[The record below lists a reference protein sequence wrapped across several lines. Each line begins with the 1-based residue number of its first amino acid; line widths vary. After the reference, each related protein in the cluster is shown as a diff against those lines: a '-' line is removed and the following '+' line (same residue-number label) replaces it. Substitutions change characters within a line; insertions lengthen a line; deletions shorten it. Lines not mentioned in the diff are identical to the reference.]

1 MRQIFD
7 LMNKI
12 TIFVA
17 KSSTMKT
24 YIFHI
29 ITILITA
36 AVFGC
41 HSKSTV
47 YKELELVDTLLQCDQ
62 DTAAYHVLNA
72 ITELNDEECQAYYF
86 LLRTQTDYKLYRE
99 IISDSLINIAVEY
112 YTKHSNDKDKLG
124 NALHYQSVINY
135 DLGDTDKAILLAKE
149 AEYIAEYIKNY
160 ALQYKVYLLLA
171 VFNNA
176 SHDNVLAVEY
186 TYKQLKA
193 AQNAHNEK
201 WVAYAKLNLASL
213 YLQLAKSD
221 SLQYYITQV
230 RESLVHLDKI
240 SQAYYYYCLGNI
252 ASDTATMV
260 QYYDSSAQC
269 NPLPHVLAAQAALIK
284 DDTSK
289 ISRLCAQ
296 ILASQAWPETKINAL
311 EVMSDIYC
319 SRNDVHKLKEVE
331 DSIKSEMWKMN
342 QNILT
347 DKTVEKQQR
356 YNMEKAEL
364 KYHQFIITIML
375 SSVIVLFVCIVIY
388 LRKKLKTKQYET
400 EISNQAIAISNLKG
414 NIIYAQNRMQELE
427 AINQQLEDRLSKGG
441 SISEIERGKLAVQME
456 NSQKELA
463 ETQNQLSEL
472 NAQLDKYMKIF
483 ANGRNLYESIK
494 RGGNAATWTDDDYTD
509 YYYYAL
515 LENDID
521 LSEYDDLT
529 PLQKF
534 TVIQLKM
541 TDNYATVA
549 NMLGIS
555 ESSLRTSVNRI
566 EKKRKKRS

>member
-1 MRQIFD
+1 
-7 LMNKI
+7 
-12 TIFVA
+12 
-17 KSSTMKT
+17 
-24 YIFHI
+24 
-29 ITILITA
+29 
-36 AVFGC
+36 
-41 HSKSTV
+41 
-47 YKELELVDTLLQCDQ
+47 LVDTLLRHDN
-62 DTAAYHVLNA
+62 DTAAYHVLNT
-72 ITELNDEECQAYYF
+72 IMDLDDEECRAYYY
-86 LLRTQTDYKLYRE
+86 LLKTQTDYKLYRE
-99 IISDSLINIAVEY
+99 IFSDSIINIAAEF
-112 YTKHSNDKDKLG
+112 YTTHSTDMEKLG
-124 NALHYQSVINY
+124 NALHYQSVVNY
-135 DLGDTDKAILLAKE
+135 DLGNTDKAILYAKK
-149 AEYIAEYIKNY
+149 AEDIAEDTKNY
-160 ALQYKVYLLLA
+160 ALQNKVYLLLA

-176 SHDNVLAVEY
+176 AHDNTLSIEY
-186 TYKQLKA
+186 THKQLEA
-193 AQNAHNEK
+193 ARNAHNDK
-201 WVAYAKLNLASL
+201 WVAYAMLNLAIVYS
-213 YLQLAKSD
+213 SD
-221 SLQYYITQV
+221 KNTDSVQYYIKQIQRTIKA
-230 RESLVHLDKI
+230 LDKTA
-240 SQAYYYYCLGNI
+240 QAHYYYCMGQI
-252 ASDTATMV
+252 ASDTTTSI
-260 QYYDSSAQC
+260 QYYDSSAKC
-269 NPLPHVLAAQAALIK
+269 NPLPHVLASQAALIK
-284 DDTSK
+284 DDTST
-289 ISRLCAQ
+289 ISRLCDQ
-296 ILASQAWPETKINAL
+296 ILASQAWPETKISAL

-319 SRNDVHKLKEVE
+319 RCNDVHKLKEVE

-356 YNMEKAEL
+356 YNIEKAEL
-364 KYHQFIITIML
+364 KFHQLIITIMF
-375 SSVIVLFVCIVIY
+375 SSVIVLFVCLVIY
-388 LRKKLKTKQYET
+388 LRKKLKTKQYEA

-414 NIIYAQNRMQELE
+414 NIIFAQNRMQELE

-566 EKKRKKRS
+566 EKKRKKRC

>member
-1 MRQIFD
+1 
-7 LMNKI
+7 
-12 TIFVA
+12 
-17 KSSTMKT
+17 MKPS
-24 YIFHI
+24 I
-29 ITILITA
+29 INIVTILMLASI
-36 AVFGC
+36 VGC
-41 HSKSTV
+41 HSKSSI
-47 YKELELVDTLLQCDQ
+47 YMQLELVDTLLRHDN
-62 DTAAYHVLNA
+62 DTAAYHVLNT
-72 ITELNDEECQAYYF
+72 IMDLDDEECRAYYY
-86 LLRTQTDYKLYRE
+86 LLKTQTDYKLYRE
-99 IISDSLINIAVEY
+99 ILSDSIINIAAEY
-112 YTKHSNDKDKLG
+112 YTTHSTDMEKLG
-124 NALHYQSVINY
+124 NALHYQSVVNY
-135 DLGDTDKAILLAKE
+135 DLGNTDKAILYAKK
-149 AEYIAEYIKNY
+149 AEDIAEDTKNY
-160 ALQYKVYLLLA
+160 ALQNKVYLLLA

-176 SHDNVLAVEY
+176 AHDNTLSIEY
-186 TYKQLKA
+186 THKQLEA
-193 AQNAHNEK
+193 ARNAHNDK
-201 WVAYAKLNLASL
+201 WVAYAMLNLAIVYS
-213 YLQLAKSD
+213 SD
-221 SLQYYITQV
+221 KNTDSVQYYIKQIQRTIKA
-230 RESLVHLDKI
+230 LDKTA
-240 SQAYYYYCLGNI
+240 QAHYYYCMGQI
-252 ASDTATMV
+252 ASDTTTSI
-260 QYYDSSAQC
+260 QYYDSSAKC
-269 NPLPHVLAAQAALIK
+269 NPLPHVLVSQAALIK
-284 DDTSK
+284 DDTST
-289 ISRLCAQ
+289 ISRLCDQ
-296 ILASQAWPETKINAL
+296 ILASQAWPETKISAL

-319 SRNDVHKLKEVE
+319 RCNDVHKLKEVE

-356 YNMEKAEL
+356 YNIEKAEL
-364 KYHQFIITIML
+364 KFHQLIITIMF
-375 SSVIVLFVCIVIY
+375 SSVIVLFVCLVIY
-388 LRKKLKTKQYET
+388 LRKKLKTKQYEA

-483 ANGRNLYESIK
+483 ANGRNLYESIT

-555 ESSLRTSVNRI
+555 ETSLRTSVNRI
-566 EKKRKKRS
+566 EKKRKKRC

>member
-1 MRQIFD
+1 
-7 LMNKI
+7 
-12 TIFVA
+12 
-17 KSSTMKT
+17 MKPS
-24 YIFHI
+24 I
-29 ITILITA
+29 INIVTILMLASI
-36 AVFGC
+36 VGC
-41 HSKSTV
+41 HSKSSI
-47 YKELELVDTLLQCDQ
+47 YMQLELVDTLLRHDN
-62 DTAAYHVLNA
+62 DTAAYHVLNT
-72 ITELNDEECQAYYF
+72 IMDLDDEECRAYYY
-86 LLRTQTDYKLYRE
+86 LLKTQTDYKLYRE
-99 IISDSLINIAVEY
+99 IFSDSIINIAAEF
-112 YTKHSNDKDKLG
+112 YTTHSTDMEKLG
-124 NALHYQSVINY
+124 NALHYQSVVNY
-135 DLGDTDKAILLAKE
+135 DLGNTDKAILYAKK
-149 AEYIAEYIKNY
+149 AEDIAEDTKNY
-160 ALQYKVYLLLA
+160 ALQNKVYLLLA

-176 SHDNVLAVEY
+176 AHDNTLSIEY
-186 TYKQLKA
+186 THKQLEA
-193 AQNAHNEK
+193 ARNAHNDK
-201 WVAYAKLNLASL
+201 WVAYAMLNLAIVYS
-213 YLQLAKSD
+213 SD
-221 SLQYYITQV
+221 KNTDSVQYYIKQIQRTIKA
-230 RESLVHLDKI
+230 LDKTA
-240 SQAYYYYCLGNI
+240 QAHYYYCMGQI
-252 ASDTATMV
+252 ASDTTTSI
-260 QYYDSSAQC
+260 QYYDSSAKC
-269 NPLPHVLAAQAALIK
+269 NPLPHVLASQAALIK
-284 DDTSK
+284 DDTST
-289 ISRLCAQ
+289 ISRLCDQ
-296 ILASQAWPETKINAL
+296 ILASQAWPETKISAL

-319 SRNDVHKLKEVE
+319 RCNDVHKLKEVE

-356 YNMEKAEL
+356 YNIEKAEL
-364 KYHQFIITIML
+364 KFHQLIITIMF
-375 SSVIVLFVCIVIY
+375 SSVIVLFVCLVIY
-388 LRKKLKTKQYET
+388 LRKKLKTKQYEA

-414 NIIYAQNRMQELE
+414 NIIFAQNRMQELE

-566 EKKRKKRS
+566 EKKRKKRC